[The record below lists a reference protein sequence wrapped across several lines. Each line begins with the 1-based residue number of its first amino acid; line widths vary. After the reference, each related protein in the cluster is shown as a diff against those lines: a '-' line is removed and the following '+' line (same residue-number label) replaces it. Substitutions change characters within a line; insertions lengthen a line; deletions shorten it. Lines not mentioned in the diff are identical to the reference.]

1 MNDNPGNQPWGPEN
15 QNPWQPDNG
24 SGQQDWGSPN
34 QQSWGSPNQQPQ
46 NWGSADQQWSPQG
59 PQPAQPGPYDGAT
72 QTWSASDPNT
82 QQGQWG
88 PGPQQG
94 QGPEDWNAGQQPPWN
109 PQQPPQGGSGG
120 SHKGLGIGIA
130 IVAVILVAA
139 VGLTFFLVNRNKGDK
154 PTAGGSG
161 SASADPN
168 KVIDDPAEALKDYF
182 DALVKGDSKR
192 ALAYGSDSP
201 DGSSKYLTDEM
212 MQATQKAHP
221 ITKVQVTGGNK
232 ASSYTSVSASYSISD
247 ESVVTSYRLSRDSKG
262 SHWTM
267 DQAAA
272 DVDLSSL
279 GSGTIKVN
287 GMDVVAGKIALF
299 PGGYT
304 FGSGNKYISYG
315 KSDDSTMYVKDPSAY
330 VSGYDMEPTLTT
342 EGVNTWRSLV
352 KQSLNTCLASHKLK
366 PAGCPFYSPTKTTD
380 GGTVVENSATY
391 STSSGSSID
400 SADPRLA
407 DGTTKASDFVY
418 LTVKVN
424 AKAKYSNGSSGTA
437 SGSATSGSSKPTVD
451 FGVAKPSVT
460 WASS

>member
-1 MNDNPGNQPWGPEN
+1 MNDKPGDQPWGPEK

-24 SGQQDWGSPN
+24 SG

-46 NWGSADQQWSPQG
+46 NWGSADQQWP
-59 PQPAQPGPYDGAT
+59 PQPPQPGPYNGAT
-72 QTWSASDPNT
+72 IWSASDPNAG
-82 QQGQWG
+82 QGQW
-88 PGPQQG
+88 GPQQG
-94 QGPEDWNAGQQPPWN
+94 QGPVDWNAGQQPPWS
-109 PQQPPQGGSGG
+109 PQQPQQGGSGG

-139 VGLTFFLVNRNKGDK
+139 VGLTFFLVNRNRGDE
-154 PTAGGSG
+154 PAAGGSG

-212 MQATQKAHP
+212 MQASQKAHP
-221 ITKVQVTGGNK
+221 ISKVQVTGGNK
-232 ASSYTSVSASYSISD
+232 ASSYTTVSASYSIGD
-247 ESVVTSYRLSRDSKG
+247 ESVVTSYRLSRDDRG

-267 DQAAA
+267 NQAAA

-304 FGSGNKYISYG
+304 FGSANKYISYG
-315 KSDDSTMYVKDPSAY
+315 KGDDSTMYVKDPSAY

-352 KQSLNTCLASHKLK
+352 RQSLNTCLASHKLR
-366 PAGCPFYSPTKTTD
+366 PAGCPFYSPTRTTE
-380 GGTVVENSATY
+380 GGTVVEDSATY
-391 STSSGSSID
+391 STTSGSSID
-400 SADPRLA
+400 TANPRLA
-407 DGTTKASDFVY
+407 EGTTRASAYMY
-418 LTVKVN
+418 LSVKVN
-424 AKAKYSNGSSGTA
+424 AKAKYSNGTSGTA
-437 SGSATSGSSKPTVD
+437 SGYATSSGSRPTVD
-451 FGVAKPSVT
+451 FGAVRPTVT